1 MTLDAVTMGSEDG
14 SSTKISIDICGADIQ
29 IGVHLPV
36 PATNLDP
43 VGAASNATA
52 AETSA
57 RTRAEALDFIK
68 ASFIDILRCYLGYL
82 YIYMHIHTYTHTQTH
97 THTYIYTYTHTHT
110 YIYITLYNIIFHYIV
125 SSTNWG

>member
-1 MTLDAVTMGSEDG
+1 MGSEDG
-14 SSTKISIDICGADIQ
+14 SSTKISIDNCGADIQ

-82 YIYMHIHTYTHTQTH
+82 YIYIYAYTHIYTYTDTYTYI
-97 THTYIYTYTHTHT
+97 YIYTYTHTHT

>member
-1 MTLDAVTMGSEDG
+1 MGSEDG
-14 SSTKISIDICGADIQ
+14 SCTKISIDICGADIQ

-97 THTYIYTYTHTHT
+97 THTYIYIHIHIHIHTYT
-110 YIYITLYNIIFHYIV
+110 
-125 SSTNWG
+125 

>member
-1 MTLDAVTMGSEDG
+1 VTLDAVTMGSEDG

-82 YIYMHIHTYTHTQTH
+82 YIYIYAYTHIYTYTDTYTYIYIYI
-97 THTYIYTYTHTHT
+97 YIYTYT
-110 YIYITLYNIIFHYIV
+110 YIHIHNII
-125 SSTNWG
+125 